1 MLHIKALFIGTGI
14 LSGAMAIAVLTS
26 IAISNY
32 GAIVFAIPFALL
44 LAYAL
49 GRMCLEIWGSLY
61 R

>member
-14 LSGAMAIAVLTS
+14 LLGVIAIAILSHMAVITF
-26 IAISNY
+26 

-49 GRMCLEIWGSLY
+49 GRMCLEVWGNMY